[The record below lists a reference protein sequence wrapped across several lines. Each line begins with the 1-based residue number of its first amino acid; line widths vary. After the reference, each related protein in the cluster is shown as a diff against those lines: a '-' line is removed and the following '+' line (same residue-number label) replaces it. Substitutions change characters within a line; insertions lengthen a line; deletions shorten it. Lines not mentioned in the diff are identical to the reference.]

1 MSGNPRTQYPPLNKS
16 RAAVR
21 LIGGAV
27 LLALFLWLVGWAIAR
42 LGEDSSLSAWENS
55 VNRWFEAHRTPT
67 LDTVTHIASSLAET
81 LTCVVVL
88 IVAMGVLRLWL
99 GRWRESVALLLA
111 LAGEVVIF
119 ITVSALVERSRPD
132 VSQLDDAPPTSS
144 FPSGHTGAAVALYGS
159 LAVILLREV
168 RVRWLARLLATLLVL
183 IPVAVGV
190 ARLYR
195 GMHHPTD
202 VIFGAVNGAVWAALV
217 LATILPLRQQS
228 TPAAAPGPH
237 GDPHEAGTRPVRGE
251 P

>member
-1 MSGNPRTQYPPLNKS
+1 MGRFCSPSSSG
-16 RAAVR
+16 
-21 LIGGAV
+21 
-27 LLALFLWLVGWAIAR
+27 WLGWAIAR
-42 LGEDSSLSAWENS
+42 LGEDSSLSAWEND

-119 ITVSALVERSRPD
+119 ITVSAVVERNRPD

-168 RVRWLARLLATLLVL
+168 RVRWLARLLATLL
-183 IPVAVGV
+183 AADSG
-190 ARLYR
+190 R
-195 GMHHPTD
+195 GR
-202 VIFGAVNGAVWAALV
+202 GGAALPRDAPPHRCHLRCGKRGGV
-217 LATILPLRQQS
+217 GGAGVGDRPAPSASESTAGPPLG
-228 TPAAAPGPH
+228 PGRLRTSH
-237 GDPHEAGTRPVRGE
+237 QAGTRPVRGE